1 MIYSTLMK
9 YLYIGIKKIR
19 PRGFFLFSLICSWQI
34 VALKLVLNVLG
45 KRKKPNKY
53 HKKTKTHRPEKA
65 QTLVIFQIFIFS
77 H

>member
-1 MIYSTLMK
+1 MIYSTLMI

-45 KRKKPNKY
+45 KRKKNKQISQKG
-53 HKKTKTHRPEKA
+53 KKP
-65 QTLVIFQIFIFS
+65 QT
-77 H
+77 